1 MEAKNFEKFLDI
13 NESVYSYKKG
23 TTTDDIQKDF
33 DRKISNLNYNIE
45 LLQKA
50 KKGLKGKEKD
60 FKKLEGLLKN
70 TDFEISELNFNED
83 KNTLDAKINLK
94 DTASADVKLIR
105 EFNNLL
111 KNYKFQFSLMDKTI
125 KIDDPKYTINPKYL
139 NTILDLIRK
148 RNGSLFYV
156 TI

>member
-1 MEAKNFEKFLDI
+1 
-13 NESVYSYKKG
+13 
-23 TTTDDIQKDF
+23 
-33 DRKISNLNYNIE
+33 
-45 LLQKA
+45 
-50 KKGLKGKEKD
+50 
-60 FKKLEGLLKN
+60 LLKN

>member
-50 KKGLKGKEKD
+50 KKGLKEK
-60 FKKLEGLLKN
+60 KKILK
-70 TDFEISELNFNED
+70 S
-83 KNTLDAKINLK
+83 
-94 DTASADVKLIR
+94 
-105 EFNNLL
+105 
-111 KNYKFQFSLMDKTI
+111 
-125 KIDDPKYTINPKYL
+125 
-139 NTILDLIRK
+139 
-148 RNGSLFYV
+148 
-156 TI
+156 